1 MFHLSEET
9 SYNLKINTM
18 NRILI
23 FALLAITV
31 SCKKSETD
39 IVDPQPGYKAIDLP
53 AKAEMIISSSNNFG
67 LEIFQK
73 IVGDEPVS
81 MNVFISPTSLS
92 LALSMTWNGAAGK
105 TKDSMAYALR
115 LPLLS
120 DSQIN
125 SINQELMHGLI
136 TADPVVNLT
145 IANSIWYRQEF
156 EVEQNFIQVNRDYYD
171 AEVSALDF
179 TASNA
184 RDLINN
190 WVENK
195 TNGKIKDL
203 IDEIKPTDLMYLID
217 AIYFKGTW
225 KIAFDKDKTADA
237 LFTLSDGNQKTV
249 QMMNM
254 KDTIGYFENDL
265 FQAAELEYGTGNF
278 SMIVLLPKNNHVPGD
293 ILSEMTPENWQ
304 NWISSFSAHEVGIKL
319 PKFKFDYDKKL
330 NDILT
335 EMGMGIAFSDNAD
348 FTRINSGGNL
358 LIDLV
363 KQKTFVDVNEEGTEA
378 AAATVVV
385 VAPTAIILDS
395 TKYMSVDHPFIFAIR
410 EKSTN
415 SIVFLGRVADPEYS
429 E

>member
-1 MFHLSEET
+1 
-9 SYNLKINTM
+9 M